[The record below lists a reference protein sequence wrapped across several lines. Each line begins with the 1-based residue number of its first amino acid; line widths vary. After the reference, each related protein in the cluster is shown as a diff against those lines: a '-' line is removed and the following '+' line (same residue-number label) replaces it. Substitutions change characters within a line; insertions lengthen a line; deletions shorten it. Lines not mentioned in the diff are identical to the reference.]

1 MASITLDRV
10 TVDFPIYNA
19 KSRSLRSE
27 LIRRTA
33 GGHIEAIDDSH
44 VSVVALRDVS
54 LTLKDGDRLGLVGH
68 NGAGKSTLLRV
79 LSRVYEPPIGRA
91 VIKGSISSLTDMMMG
106 MDPEATGYE
115 NILLRSVF
123 LGLSVK
129 QAQANIADIEA
140 FTELGNFLKLPM
152 RTYSTGMMVRL
163 AFAISTA
170 VTPEILIMD
179 ELVGAGDA
187 AFIAKAEE
195 RLNGLIGRTNI
206 LILASH
212 DSGLLRRMCNKAAL
226 MEEGRL
232 KLIGP
237 VDEVLAVYHNETPE
251 EVAVPADEAAPAE
264 PDAPLKSEPEPA
276 PEAQERAYGEAEK
289 GTAQAEQA
297 GTAE

>member
-19 KSRSLRSE
+19 KKRSLKSE
-27 LIRRTA
+27 LIRRTV
-33 GGHIEAIDDSH
+33 GGHIEAIDDNH
-44 VSVVALRDVS
+44 IAVMALRDVS
-54 LTLKDGDRLGLVGH
+54 LLLRDGDRLGLVGH

-79 LSRVYEPPIGRA
+79 LSGVYEPPVGRA
-91 VIKGSISSLTDMMMG
+91 VIDGSVSSLTDMMMG

-129 QAQANIADIEA
+129 QAQANIGEIEE

-187 AFIAKAEE
+187 AFIAKAEA
-195 RLNGLIGRTNI
+195 RLNGLIGRTRI

-212 DSGLLRRMCNKAAL
+212 DDGLLRRLCNKAAL

-232 KLIGP
+232 RMIGP
-237 VDEVLAVYHNETPE
+237 VDEVI
-251 EVAVPADEAAPAE
+251 AAY
-264 PDAPLKSEPEPA
+264 
-276 PEAQERAYGEAEK
+276 RGEA
-289 GTAQAEQA
+289 
-297 GTAE
+297 

>member
-1 MASITLDRV
+1 MASIQLDRV

-19 KSRSLRSE
+19 KKRSLRSE
-27 LIRRTA
+27 LIRRTV
-33 GGHIEAIDDSH
+33 GGHIEAIDENH
-44 VSVVALRDVS
+44 VSVMALRDIS
-54 LTLKDGDRLGLVGH
+54 LSLKDGDRLGLVGH

-79 LSRVYEPPIGRA
+79 LSGIYEPPVGRA
-91 VIKGSISSLTDMMMG
+91 VIDGRVSSLTDMMMG

-129 QAQANIADIEA
+129 QAQANVAEIEE

-187 AFIAKAEE
+187 AFIEKAAA
-195 RLNGLIGRTNI
+195 RLNGLIGRTRI

-212 DSGLLRRMCNKAAL
+212 DGALIRRLCNKAAL

-232 KLIGP
+232 RTIGP
-237 VDEVLAVYHNETPE
+237 VEDVLAVYHGG
-251 EVAVPADEAAPAE
+251 A
-264 PDAPLKSEPEPA
+264 
-276 PEAQERAYGEAEK
+276 
-289 GTAQAEQA
+289 
-297 GTAE
+297 